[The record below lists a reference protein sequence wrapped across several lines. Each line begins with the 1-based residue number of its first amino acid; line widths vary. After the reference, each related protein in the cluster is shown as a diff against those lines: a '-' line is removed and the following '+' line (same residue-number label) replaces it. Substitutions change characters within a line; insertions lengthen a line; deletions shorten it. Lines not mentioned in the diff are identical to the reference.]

1 MPDNNIS
8 DEDYLDSLLRS
19 VSGQKDDDFDID
31 KELGLDSE
39 LDEDFEE
46 EFQKQ
51 LEAEFAGNEDN
62 TIDIKEKKQDNV
74 LPESNSVFS
83 DMDDNNPAE
92 EIIEESHNAEDTIM
106 DDVIK
111 DNNNIDDNISDKGN
125 NTINSISTESGNES
139 VLNDITAGLEDIM
152 GVKEEDK
159 QTKARVKEEIKAQ
172 KARIKA
178 NKKAARE
185 AAKIAKL
192 AKKADKYKVSD
203 VSMDDGILSHDVGKE
218 ISSYDMDEEDYY
230 NNAKTIEEKSIDNSV
245 EEELAGLGLDG
256 LFGEIDEEEPEKN
269 KEEQKALYGFDN
281 ISDDD
286 YKEDD
291 YSDTDSA
298 EETNNK
304 PKNVK
309 EKKKK
314 EKKPKKKKEKKPKK
328 KKEKRPKKE
337 KKEKAPDEII
347 NIPKAA
353 IILGISFIALLAV
366 SLTIGGRYY
375 NYNKHR
381 EKAVY
386 YYVEKNYKAAYE
398 ELAGLDIKKEDKF
411 FFTQIQIVMTVET
424 NYDMFKSQ
432 MRLGMYREA
441 LDSLLKGVDNFD
453 LYQNR
458 AREWEA
464 FDDLEISLRRI
475 VSALNKYFNL
485 TESQAREINLIES
498 QRIYSMEV
506 SKYASKVVYDKS
518 QPFEDETTTEP
529 VTETEDKT
537 SQEETT

>member
-19 VSGQKDDDFDID
+19 VSGQKDEDFDID

-51 LEAEFAGNEDN
+51 LEAEFARNEDN
-62 TIDIKEKKQDNV
+62 TIDIKERKQDNV

-83 DMDDNNPAE
+83 DADDKNPAE
-92 EIIEESHNAEDTIM
+92 VISEESQNTEDIINNDVIM
-106 DDVIK
+106 DNV
-111 DNNNIDDNISDKGN
+111 NNNIDNNISNKSITN
-125 NTINSISTESGNES
+125 ISTESENES
-139 VLNDITAGLEDIM
+139 VLNDITEGLEDIM
-152 GVKEEDK
+152 GIKEEDK
-159 QTKARVKEEIKAQ
+159 KTKSQVKEEIKVQ

-178 NKKAARE
+178 NKKAAKE

-192 AKKADKYKVSD
+192 AKKADRYKVSD
-203 VSMDDGILSHDVGKE
+203 VSMGDGIISHDTKKG
-218 ISSYDMDEEDYY
+218 IAGHDMDDEDYY

-256 LFGEIDEEEPEKN
+256 LFGEIGEEEPENN
-269 KEEQKALYGFDN
+269 KEEQKSLYGFDN
-281 ISDDD
+281 ISGDE

-291 YSDTDSA
+291 DSDIDSA
-298 EETNNK
+298 KETNNK
-304 PKNVK
+304 QKNVK
-309 EKKKK
+309 EKNKK
-314 EKKPKKKKEKKPKK
+314 EKKPKKKKEKTSKK
-328 KKEKRPKKE
+328 KKEKKPKKE

-347 NIPKAA
+347 NIPKTA
-353 IILGISFIALLAV
+353 IILGISFIVLLAV

-398 ELAGLDIKKEDKF
+398 ELAGLDIKNEDKF

-498 QRIYSMEV
+498 QRKYSIEV
-506 SKYASKVVYDKS
+506 SKYASRVVYDKS
-518 QPFEDETTTEP
+518 QPFEDETTTESA
-529 VTETEDKT
+529 TETEDAT
-537 SQEETT
+537 SEVETT